1 MNYDTY
7 KNNMLKQGKKPVS
20 REEFE
25 MKKEEL
31 KLRADDLR
39 LQGSMMNS
47 KKEDS
52 EKKTTLLGFVG
63 KILVSAA
70 NALEKILK

>member
-25 MKKEEL
+25 MNKEEL

-52 EKKTTLLGFVG
+52 EKKTTLLGIVG

-70 NALEKILK
+70 NALERILK

>member
-25 MKKEEL
+25 MNKEEL

-39 LQGSMMNS
+39 LQGSMMNH

-52 EKKTTLLGFVG
+52 ENKITLLGIVG

-70 NALEKILK
+70 NTLEKILK

>member
-7 KNNMLKQGKKPVS
+7 KNNMLKQGKNPVS

-25 MKKEEL
+25 MNKEEL

-39 LQGSMMNS
+39 LQGSMMNP

-52 EKKTTLLGFVG
+52 ENKTTLLGFVG
-63 KILVSAA
+63 KIFVSAT
-70 NALEKILK
+70 NSLERILK

>member
-1 MNYDTY
+1 MQS
-7 KNNMLKQGKKPVS
+7 KQVKKPVS

-25 MKKEEL
+25 MNKEEL

-39 LQGSMMNS
+39 LQGSMMNP

-52 EKKTTLLGFVG
+52 ENKITLLGIVG

-70 NALEKILK
+70 NTLEKILK

>member
-25 MKKEEL
+25 MNKEEL

-39 LQGSMMNS
+39 LQGNMMNPE
-47 KKEDS
+47 KKDS
-52 EKKTTLLGFVG
+52 ENKITLLGIVG

-70 NALEKILK
+70 NTLEKILK

>member
-1 MNYDTY
+1 MQS
-7 KNNMLKQGKKPVS
+7 KQVKKPVS

-25 MKKEEL
+25 MNKEEL

-39 LQGSMMNS
+39 LQDSMMNP

-52 EKKTTLLGFVG
+52 ENKITLLGIVG

-70 NALEKILK
+70 NTLEKILK

>member
-25 MKKEEL
+25 MNKEEL

>member
-25 MKKEEL
+25 MNKEEL

-39 LQGSMMNS
+39 LQDSMMNP

-52 EKKTTLLGFVG
+52 ENKITLLGIVG

-70 NALEKILK
+70 NTLEKILK

>member
-25 MKKEEL
+25 MNKEEL

-52 EKKTTLLGFVG
+52 ENKITLLGIVG

-70 NALEKILK
+70 NTLEKILK

>member
-25 MKKEEL
+25 MNKEEL

-39 LQGSMMNS
+39 LQGSMMNPE
-47 KKEDS
+47 KKDS
-52 EKKTTLLGFVG
+52 ENKITLLGIVG

-70 NALEKILK
+70 NTLEKILK

>member
-25 MKKEEL
+25 MNKEEL

-39 LQGSMMNS
+39 LQGSMMNPE
-47 KKEDS
+47 KKDS
-52 EKKTTLLGFVG
+52 ENKITLLEIVG

-70 NALEKILK
+70 NTLEKILK

>member
-25 MKKEEL
+25 MNKEEL

-52 EKKTTLLGFVG
+52 ENKTTLLGFVG
-63 KILVSAA
+63 KILVSVA

>member
-7 KNNMLKQGKKPVS
+7 KNNMLKQGKNPVS

-25 MKKEEL
+25 MNKEEL

-47 KKEDS
+47 ERKDS

>member
-7 KNNMLKQGKKPVS
+7 KNNMLKQGKNPVS

-25 MKKEEL
+25 MNKEEL

-39 LQGSMMNS
+39 LQGSIMNS
-47 KKEDS
+47 ERKDS

-70 NALEKILK
+70 NALERILK